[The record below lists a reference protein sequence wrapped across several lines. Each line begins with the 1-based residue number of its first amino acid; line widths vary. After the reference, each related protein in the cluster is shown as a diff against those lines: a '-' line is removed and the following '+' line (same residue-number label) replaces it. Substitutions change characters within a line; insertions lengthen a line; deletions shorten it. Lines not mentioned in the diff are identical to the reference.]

1 MDSDVKAGQNHLYY
15 NDIAT
20 QNVENTVD
28 QALRE
33 KELVK
38 TNRRPDLLISYHFF
52 VENETRTA
60 STPNSAFYGPYSGWG
75 RWGYR
80 GYWGWGW
87 GRQQSQQEQYQ
98 AGTLV
103 VDMVDVRTRQVESG
117 AVRCRMR

>member
-1 MDSDVKAGQNHLYY
+1 MDSDVKAGQNPLYY

-38 TNRRPDLLISYHFF
+38 TNRRPDLLIGYHFF

-60 STPNSAFYGPYSGWG
+60 STPNSTFYGPYS
-75 RWGYR
+75 
-80 GYWGWGW
+80 GW